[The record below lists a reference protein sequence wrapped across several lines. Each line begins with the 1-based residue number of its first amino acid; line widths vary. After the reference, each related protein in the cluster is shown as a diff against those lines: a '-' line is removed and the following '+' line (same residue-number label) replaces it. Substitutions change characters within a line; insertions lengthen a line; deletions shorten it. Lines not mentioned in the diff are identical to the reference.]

1 MIRLSLLTLAALSAF
16 SANSILCRMALADG
30 GMDAFSFSLIRLF
43 SGAVMLSVLVF
54 ISGNAPKAWLS
65 TGAWRSSGNWR
76 SASALTVYVVAF
88 SLAYLSLPAASGA
101 LILFA
106 AVQATMLVGAVR
118 GGENPGARQ
127 WGGIA
132 LAMGG
137 LVYLLLPGLDA
148 PSPTGALLM
157 LFSGIAWGIYSLRG
171 IGKSQPLLATSG
183 NFVRAT
189 VLALPVCLA
198 ALPLIHVTPS
208 GMLLAAISGALAS
221 GIGYAI
227 WYAALRSLN
236 PLHASAA
243 QLAVP
248 LLTAVAGVAFLAE
261 PLTARLA
268 LASLLI
274 LGGIA
279 LTLTRHADSTVTG

>member
-1 MIRLSLLTLAALSAF
+1 
-16 SANSILCRMALADG
+16 
-30 GMDAFSFSLIRLF
+30 MDAFSFSLIRLL
-43 SGAVMLSVLVF
+43 SGAAMLSVLLLV
-54 ISGNAPKAWLS
+54 SGSASRTWLS
-65 TGAWRSSGNWR
+65 LGNWR
-76 SASALTVYVVAF
+76 SASALTVYVIAF
-88 SLAYLSLPAASGA
+88 SLAYLSLSAASGA

-106 AVQATMLVGAVR
+106 AVQATMLVGAIR
-118 GGENPGARQ
+118 KGTMPESRQ
-127 WGGIA
+127 WAGIG

-157 LFSGIAWGIYSLRG
+157 LFSGIGWGIYSLRG
-171 IGKSQPLLATSG
+171 VGKDQPLLATSG

-189 VLALPVCLA
+189 VLALPICLA
-198 ALPLIHVTPS
+198 ALPLMHVTPT
-208 GMLLAAISGALAS
+208 GMLLAAISGGLAS

-236 PLHASAA
+236 PVHASAA

-248 LLTAVAGVAFLAE
+248 VLTAIAGVIFLTE
-261 PLTARLA
+261 PLTTRLIF
-268 LASLLI
+268 ASLLI

-279 LTLTRHADSTVTG
+279 LTLGRQAAS